1 MRPPLSSRMAAPL
14 CQFAGPEGAMISW
27 GWICDCSALRRRARD
42 QRAEATVGLI
52 LMMMGR
58 KLLPAGV
65 GVEVG
70 VLACAAV
77 AVRVDVAVRV
87 ALGVG
92 VKVGAWV
99 ALGVGVEDEV
109 GVTDGVGVPLG
120 GGLGC

>member
-1 MRPPLSSRMAAPL
+1 
-14 CQFAGPEGAMISW
+14 MIFR
-27 GWICDCSALRRRARD
+27 GWICDCSGLRTRAGG
-42 QRAEATVGLI
+42 QRAEAAVGLI

-70 VLACAAV
+70 VLACVAV
-77 AVRVDVAVRV
+77 AVRVDVAVRA

-92 VKVGAWV
+92 VKVGVWV

-109 GVTDGVGVPLG
+109 GVTDVVGVPLG